1 MDPSNNRSL
10 KTTELKSNRFQIL
23 ENNIFQK
30 IITNETN
37 IKFQKTTELK
47 KQQFSKNIIY
57 QKTTNL
63 KKTDIKKTG
72 MKKSVFF
79 CNVSNNVQFCRFV
92 ETKYS

>member
-1 MDPSNNRSL
+1 MKQTSN
-10 KTTELKSNRFQIL
+10 F
-23 ENNIFQK
+23 
-30 IITNETN
+30 
-37 IKFQKTTELK
+37 K
-47 KQQFSKNIIY
+47 KQQNSKNNNFR
-57 QKTTNL
+57 KTSYIKKQQIK

>member
-1 MDPSNNRSL
+1 MWQQIRVDPNNNRSL

-63 KKTDIKKTG
+63 KK
-72 MKKSVFF
+72 KS
-79 CNVSNNVQFCRFV
+79 
-92 ETKYS
+92 